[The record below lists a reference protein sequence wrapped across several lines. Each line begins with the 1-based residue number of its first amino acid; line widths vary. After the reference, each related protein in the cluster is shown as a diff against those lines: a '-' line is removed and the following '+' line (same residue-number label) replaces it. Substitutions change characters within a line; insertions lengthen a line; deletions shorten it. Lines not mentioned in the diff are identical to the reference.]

1 MMTYSLLASL
11 LLAGCLFAC
20 LQRSGR
26 TLQPQEI
33 PLDKAEDN
41 PRLR

>member
-1 MMTYSLLASL
+1 MITYSLLASL

-33 PLDKAEDN
+33 PQDRTDDN
-41 PRLR
+41 QRLR